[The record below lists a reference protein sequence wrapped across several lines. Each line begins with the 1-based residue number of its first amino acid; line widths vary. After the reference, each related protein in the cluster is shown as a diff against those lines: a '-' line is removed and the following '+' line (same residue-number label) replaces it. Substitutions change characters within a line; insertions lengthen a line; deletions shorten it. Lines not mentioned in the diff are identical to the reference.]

1 MADRNARSAPVA
13 AVRIRPWLKNEQ
25 DLPERLAVPPRNP
38 RTTVRGPTRATAPRA
53 AAPTADARRRGAR
66 AAQRVAV
73 AYGGET
79 YPAHYIFGPQ
89 HSQQAVYKELLT
101 KLIGE
106 AIASNASGTVIACGP
121 PMSGKSHTLLG
132 YGSEFGLVP
141 HATLDIFRAAEATK
155 KLKVWCS
162 YFELHHEVVDLLAPL
177 PPTPSA
183 DVELVEL
190 RGAGAQVCGLQEPL
204 VQSIEEVQA
213 LVDYGNQRRA
223 ANEKLLGV
231 HGNAH
236 TVFVFHLAID
246 EDPHG
251 DGREP
256 LSGSPASPVERR
268 VRSKITF
275 VDCASS
281 NGFKDT
287 SLQGLSESLKDQASG
302 GVRAKGLG
310 KAFFRRSLL
319 TQLLEDALCGREQL
333 VLLATASPGG
343 GEQMGDYL
351 EMVRHLTQVAE
362 QEKRAPMEGTP
373 SRMDCLGHLQV
384 EIEALSMEGPPS
396 ESKEARLAALQRVLA
411 ERSLREAPE
420 AFQVQQLVALRQ
432 AQEASLAAWGFACEE
447 DLAAAPCYLLRL
459 HGDPMLTGCLA
470 YVITGSRILGSS
482 GDIFLQ
488 GLGIAPQ
495 HCHIAE
501 HSGGLW
507 LTNLCS
513 EPHRV
518 FLNGKS
524 MEATSPAEPLKHGDR
539 IQLGCALE
547 MLVVMNENLKNLDLE
562 ALEAGDLWSRPLDAL
577 VQQANELLKELE
589 LLQVSN
595 QHSHFEVPEVDG
607 GASPVRFVRWEHSE
621 RESGE
626 VLASFE
632 VPLEEFQSEVK
643 RLQELYRSPR
653 KSDAPKESPDTASH
667 RTDTAS
673 HRVDSTREGL
683 QAGRPELAELA
694 QVESALW
701 HKEKAVAASI
711 RRAHSLSQCI
721 GETVSALQE
730 TVADLRRG
738 AAGAFTPVE
747 AFEKL
752 QDENQDLKQ
761 RLARLESH
769 WAETWKPSSQRS
781 SAAVPSEPST
791 ASALS
796 AATSVD
802 RLRSARPRAVPRP
815 SVVVRSGRMSS
826 PVPTRAEPVAG
837 PYLMRRTLPVP
848 LLRHATEVSQ
858 LRVPHPDADTMYMP
872 VQRVHQ
878 AAGYLIYTRPSK

>member
-1 MADRNARSAPVA
+1 
-13 AVRIRPWLKNEQ
+13 
-25 DLPERLAVPPRNP
+25 
-38 RTTVRGPTRATAPRA
+38 
-53 AAPTADARRRGAR
+53 
-66 AAQRVAV
+66 
-73 AYGGET
+73 
-79 YPAHYIFGPQ
+79 
-89 HSQQAVYKELLT
+89 
-101 KLIGE
+101 
-106 AIASNASGTVIACGP
+106 
-121 PMSGKSHTLLG
+121 
-132 YGSEFGLVP
+132 
-141 HATLDIFRAAEATK
+141 
-155 KLKVWCS
+155 
-162 YFELHHEVVDLLAPL
+162 
-177 PPTPSA
+177 
-183 DVELVEL
+183 
-190 RGAGAQVCGLQEPL
+190 
-204 VQSIEEVQA
+204 
-213 LVDYGNQRRA
+213 
-223 ANEKLLGV
+223 
-231 HGNAH
+231 
-236 TVFVFHLAID
+236 
-246 EDPHG
+246 
-251 DGREP
+251 
-256 LSGSPASPVERR
+256 
-268 VRSKITF
+268 
-275 VDCASS
+275 
-281 NGFKDT
+281 
-287 SLQGLSESLKDQASG
+287 
-302 GVRAKGLG
+302 
-310 KAFFRRSLL
+310 
-319 TQLLEDALCGREQL
+319 
-333 VLLATASPGG
+333 
-343 GEQMGDYL
+343 MGDYL

-547 MLVVMNENLKNLDLE
+547 MPEWTDGFRTDRTGLSMLVVMNENLKNLDLE

-626 VLASFE
+626 
-632 VPLEEFQSEVK
+632 
-643 RLQELYRSPR
+643 
-653 KSDAPKESPDTASH
+653 
-667 RTDTAS
+667 
-673 HRVDSTREGL
+673 
-683 QAGRPELAELA
+683 
-694 QVESALW
+694 VESALW

-848 LLRHATEVSQ
+848 KKGSNVQEASELLEELLARHSRQLPPFSVGIFSQEDVSIIRSFVTRSFLRHFKMFQFMYKQQQDLHLCTVARGVVPQVPKPCSLHKDFELDPNEAPELAELLGTKAAQGGEDDPVHDTTVDAFAASVPANSMEAQVMQVMDEVVKDREVEEEICSFSGIAAIAAVFHTLYIVQFHGQVEAGALEAKEDGSKCARSGSKSPKPCLAASGCSLCLTQVFAAPEQIHKNTLTMHWLSQ
-858 LRVPHPDADTMYMP
+858 SAAPDP
-872 VQRVHQ
+872 
-878 AAGYLIYTRPSK
+878 G